1 MKGEKSKRFMCVREK
16 KDEKRLLND
25 RNINLTHKCFTTLA
39 RVQSEEI
46 FQILFMAEIFF
57 SRIIRVHVCI

>member
-1 MKGEKSKRFMCVREK
+1 MCVRLAREK

-25 RNINLTHKCFTTLA
+25 RNINLTHKCFTIR

-46 FQILFMAEIFF
+46 FQILFMAKIFF
-57 SRIIRVHVCI
+57 QEL